1 MAKRRANKAAFW
13 KEVSAGS
20 SNERAA
26 AAAGIGVATA
36 RKWVREAGGVIP
48 QHLLREPSGRYL
60 GAMDRARIEVGL
72 KQGMSMRAIAAML
85 GRAPTTIT
93 REVERHQFPKGFS
106 PTGKQKYRPYNAE
119 RAQFRAENDLA
130 RPQASKLASE
140 PALHAEVQRGL
151 TIKRSPE
158 QISNRLKKDFPDQT
172 WMRVSAETIY
182 RSLYV
187 QGRGSLKREVSVALR
202 TGRTLRKPQRQNA
215 AATAARNNTRIAD
228 KIMIADRP
236 AEIDDRAVPG
246 HWEGDLI
253 IGADNGSQIG
263 TLVERSTRTV
273 LLLHLPE
280 SREASVV
287 ADAMIA
293 AIKSLPA
300 QMMKSVTW
308 DQGIELAAHKAITIA
323 TDVAIYFCDPHSP
336 WQRGSN
342 ENTNGLLRQYFPKG
356 TDLSVHSQEHLD
368 FVAAELNG
376 RPRKTLDWDTP
387 AEAFQRLVLRQDQ
400 PGVASTT

>member
-1 MAKRRANKAAFW
+1 MTKRRVDRAKFW
-13 KEVSAGS
+13 QEVSAGS

-26 AAAGIGVATA
+26 VAAGIGVVTG
-36 RKWVREAGGVIP
+36 RTWVREAGGVIP

-60 GAMDRARIEVGL
+60 TVMDRAVIEVGL
-72 KQGMSMRAIAAML
+72 KQKLSMRAIAVMI

-93 REVERHQFPKGFS
+93 REVARHRLLNGFS
-106 PTGKQKYRPYNAE
+106 PLGKQTYKAYNAD
-119 RAQFRAENDLA
+119 RAQLQAEKELV
-130 RPQASKLASE
+130 RPQASKLALA
-140 PALHAEVQRGL
+140 PALHAEVQKGL
-151 TIKRSPE
+151 TMKWSPE
-158 QISNRLKKDFPDQT
+158 QISNRLKEDFPDQT
-172 WMRVSAETIY
+172 GMRVSAETIY

-187 QGRGSLKREVSVALR
+187 QGRGSLKREITVALR

-236 AEIDDRAVPG
+236 PQIEDRAVPG

-253 IGADNGSQIG
+253 IGEDGGSQIG

-273 LLLHLPE
+273 LLLHLPD
-280 SREASVV
+280 SRDASVV

-293 AIKSLPA
+293 AIKKLPT

-308 DQGIELAAHKAITIA
+308 DQGIELALHKKITIA

-368 FVAAELNG
+368 FVAAEVNG
-376 RPRKTLDWDTP
+376 RPRKSLGWATP
-387 AEAFQRLVLRQDQ
+387 AEAFHRLVLGQNQ

>member
-1 MAKRRANKAAFW
+1 MAKRRADRAKFW
-13 KEVSAGS
+13 QEVSAGS

-26 AAAGIGVATA
+26 EAAGIGVVTA
-36 RKWVREAGGVIP
+36 RTWVREAGGVIP

-72 KQGMSMRAIAAML
+72 KQKMSMRAIAAMI
-85 GRAPTTIT
+85 GRAPTTVT
-93 REVERHQFPKGFS
+93 REVARHQLLNGFS
-106 PTGKQKYRPYNAE
+106 PLGKQKHRPYKAE
-119 RAQFRAENDLA
+119 RAQYRAEKELA
-130 RPQASKLASE
+130 RPQPSKLALE
-140 PALHAEVQRGL
+140 PALHAEVQKGL
-151 TIKRSPE
+151 TINRSPE
-158 QISNRLKKDFPDQT
+158 QISNRLKKDFPDQI
-172 WMRVSAETIY
+172 WMRVSPETIY
-182 RSLYV
+182 RSIYV
-187 QGRGSLKREVSVALR
+187 QGRGSLKREITVALR
-202 TGRTLRKPQRQNA
+202 TGRTARKPHRQNA

-236 AEIDDRAVPG
+236 AEIEDRAVPG

-253 IGADNGSQIG
+253 IGEDGGSQIG
-263 TLVERSTRTV
+263 TLVERTTRTV
-273 LLLHLPE
+273 LLLHLPD

-287 ADAMIA
+287 AEAMIA
-293 AIKSLPA
+293 AIKSLPT

-308 DQGIELAAHKAITIA
+308 DQGIELASHKDITIA

-356 TDLSVHSQEHLD
+356 TDLSAHSQEHLD

-387 AEAFQRLVLRQDQ
+387 AEAYHRLVLAQDQ